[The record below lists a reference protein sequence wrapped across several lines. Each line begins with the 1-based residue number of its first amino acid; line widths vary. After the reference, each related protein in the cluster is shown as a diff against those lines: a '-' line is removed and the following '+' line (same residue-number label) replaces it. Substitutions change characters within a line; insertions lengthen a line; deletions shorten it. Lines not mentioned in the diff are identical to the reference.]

1 MSDPVEVLTN
11 GKMTGKIYYDEDCEN
26 PREFY
31 DAFGTMICKHK
42 NYRLG
47 DDQKSRE
54 FFNSDGFEE
63 CETEEEVEEYLKREY
78 GAEIILPL
86 SLYDHS
92 GISMSIGRCRGW
104 DSGQVGYIYA
114 TKEKCIEEF
123 GEDFSRDKIIKLLE
137 AEVEEYDNFIRG
149 ECYYFVITET
159 KTKENH
165 CPHCD
170 ALIDIEEVEEIV
182 DSCGGMI
189 GQKYV
194 LEEVK
199 SIMGIKDGLDV

>member
-1 MSDPVEVLTN
+1 MSDPVEVLRN
-11 GKMTGKIYYDEDCEN
+11 GNMTGKIYYDEDCES
-26 PREFY
+26 PRTSC
-31 DAFGTMICKHK
+31 DNFGTMICKHK

-47 DDQKSRE
+47 DDQESRE

-78 GAEIILPL
+78 GAEIIFPL

-92 GISMSIGRCRGW
+92 GISMHIGRCHGW

-114 TKEKCIEEF
+114 TKEKCIKEF
-123 GEDFSRDKIIKLLE
+123 GKDFSRDKIVKLLE
-137 AEVEEYDNFIRG
+137 SEVEEYDNFLRG
-149 ECYYFVITET
+149 ECYYFVVTRPKIV
-159 KTKENH
+159 ENR
-165 CPHCD
+165 CPHCNE
-170 ALIDIEEVEEIV
+170 LIGTEEVEEIV

-194 LEEVK
+194 LDEVK
-199 SIMGIKDGLDV
+199 VIMGMKDKLDV